1 MKENKGVTLIALAI
15 TVMVMAIL
23 TGARF
28 IYWN

>member
-23 TGARF
+23 TGTRL
-28 IYWN
+28 IYWY